1 MNNRKLKISDQI
13 KIAMKHIQ
21 TKQTAANL
29 AAYVRSHKFI
39 GQIYRQHIEMM
50 GGGR

>member
-1 MNNRKLKISDQI
+1 MNNKNMKITEQI
-13 KIAMKHIQ
+13 KIAMRHIQ

-29 AAYVRSHKFI
+29 AAYVRSHKAI
-39 GQIYRQHIEMM
+39 AEISKRHMEMM

>member
-29 AAYVRSHKFI
+29 AAYVRSRKLI

>member
-1 MNNRKLKISDQI
+1 MDKRKLKISEQI

-29 AAYVRSHKFI
+29 AAYIRSHKAI
-39 GQIYRQHIEMM
+39 AQISKRHIEMM

>member
-1 MNNRKLKISDQI
+1 MNNKNMKITEQI
-13 KIAMKHIQ
+13 KIAMRRIQ

-29 AAYVRSHKFI
+29 AAYVRSHKAI
-39 GQIYRQHIEMM
+39 AEISKRHMEMM